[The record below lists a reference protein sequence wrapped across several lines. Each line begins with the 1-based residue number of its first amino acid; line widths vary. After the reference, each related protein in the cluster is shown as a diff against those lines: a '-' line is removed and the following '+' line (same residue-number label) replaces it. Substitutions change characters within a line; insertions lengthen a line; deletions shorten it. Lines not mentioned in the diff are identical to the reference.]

1 MERKTIFFNAKV
13 QPVKPINQEFT
24 LCKVYICALDKN
36 RNMSYIGKE
45 AAENALPTL
54 YNCPVIGHIYEDENG
69 EYHMGGHD
77 MTIEV
82 DDGGIRFKSLCVP
95 YGVIPQQDNIHY
107 EEVQESNGE
116 TITYIVGDAILWTGR
131 FPELKEV
138 VYSEDCWFGQ
148 SMEISVEEHSPL
160 AEDNQYTNILKYAYS
175 ALCLLGKSD
184 DPKHHTEPCFR
195 SSRVEPYEFA
205 LNDAQFTELMAQFRD
220 ELASCFAHAEVEKG
234 GETMNENE
242 TMTVTEETVVEAEVV
257 DAPAEATVEVATTA
271 AEFSEEA
278 TEIAE
283 ENSVQEAEVPVEEQ
297 PEVKNEEVTTGEETF
312 DASEEINAPEGEP
325 EHFSSTY
332 EEKRQ
337 AINNALPRSANMDE
351 EGRPL
356 REVWYWLCDF
366 DDAFAYVEEN
376 EWNREAGHDCR
387 KGRFAYVYNE
397 DTREVVISGSFEKM
411 IVKWLTEQ
419 EVEAIE
425 SQRAQYEELV
435 MYKNNREQKDR
446 ESIMDAAIAEFS
458 YMSEN
463 EEYQSVYDNRYSFES
478 AEALKNACY
487 MIKGKYSIIPPQQ
500 RRFAAEPSVPISNS
514 GITMPETPREK
525 MHAEYGNK

>member
-13 QPVKPINQEFT
+13 HPVKPINQEFT

-36 RNMSYIGKE
+36 RNMSYIGKD
-45 AAENALPTL
+45 AAEAALPTL

-95 YGVIPQQDNIHY
+95 YGVIPQQDDIHY
-107 EEVQESNGE
+107 EDVQEANGE
-116 TITYIVGDAILWTGR
+116 TVTYIVGDAILWTGR

-148 SMEISVEEHSPL
+148 SMEISVEDHCPL
-160 AEDNQYTNILKYAYS
+160 SEDKQYTNILKYTYS

-184 DPKHHTEPCFR
+184 NPEHHTEPCFR

-205 LNDAQFTELMAQFRD
+205 LSNVQFVELMAQFKS

-242 TMTVTEETVVEAEVV
+242 AMTVVEETVVEAEIV
-257 DAPAEATVEVATTA
+257 DAPAEATIEVATGGV
-271 AEFSEEA
+271 EFSEDDTEA
-278 TEIAE
+278 PDATAESGTENPVTEHPEVEAE
-283 ENSVQEAEVPVEEQ
+283 EVVVSED
-297 PEVKNEEVTTGEETF
+297 TF
-312 DASEEINAPEGEP
+312 DISEEGATPDAEP
-325 EHFSSTY
+325 EQFASTY

-337 AINNALPRSANMDE
+337 AISNALPRFNEADE
-351 EGRPL
+351 DGHAV
-356 REVWYWLCDF
+356 RELWYWLCDF
-366 DDAFAYVEEN
+366 DDSFAYVEEN
-376 EWNREAGHDCR
+376 EWKKDSGHDCR

-397 DTREVVISGSFEKM
+397 ETREVAIDGSFEKM

-425 SQRAQYEELV
+425 SQRTQYEELV
-435 MYKNNREQKDR
+435 EYKNRREQKDR
-446 ESIMDAAIAEFS
+446 EAVMDAAIAEFS

-463 EEYQSVYDNRYSFES
+463 EEYQTVYDNRYSFES
-478 AEALKNACY
+478 VKALKDACY
-487 MIKGKYSIIPPQQ
+487 IIKGKYSIIPPQQ
-500 RRFAAEPSVPISNS
+500 RKFAAEPSVPISGFS
-514 GITMPETPREK
+514 TPESPRDK

>member
-77 MTIEV
+77 MTVEV
-82 DDGGIRFKSLCVP
+82 DDSGIRFKSLCVP
-95 YGVIPQQDNIHY
+95 YGVIPQQDGIHY

-116 TITYIVGDAILWTGR
+116 TATYIVGDAILWTGR

-148 SMEISVEEHSPL
+148 SMEISVEEHCPL
-160 AEDNQYTNILKYAYS
+160 DEDNQYTNILKYAYS

-184 DPKHHTEPCFR
+184 DPKYHTEPCFR

-205 LNDAQFTELMAQFRD
+205 LNDAQFTELMTQFRD

-242 TMTVTEETVVEAEVV
+242 TMTVVEETVVEAEIV
-257 DAPAEATVEVATTA
+257 DAPAEATVEVTTNV
-271 AEFSEEA
+271 AEFSEEVVDP
-278 TEIAE
+278 AE
-283 ENSVQEAEVPVEEQ
+283 ENAEQEPEVFAEEQ
-297 PEVKNEEVTTGEETF
+297 TEVEIEEGTVSEETF
-312 DASEEINAPEGEP
+312 ETSEEVVTPEVEP
-325 EHFSSTY
+325 EQFASTY

-337 AINNALPRSANMDE
+337 AIGNALPRFNEEDE
-351 EGRPL
+351 EGHTT
-356 REVWYWLCDF
+356 RELWYWLCDF

-376 EWNREAGHDCR
+376 EWKRESGHDCR

-397 DTREVVISGSFEKM
+397 DTREAIINGSFEKM

-419 EVEAIE
+419 EVESIE
-425 SQRAQYEELV
+425 SQRAQYDELV
-435 MYKNNREQKDR
+435 EYKNNREQKDR
-446 ESIMDAAIAEFS
+446 EAVIDAAISEFS

-500 RRFAAEPSVPISNS
+500 RRFAAEPSVPIPGFS
-514 GITMPETPREK
+514 MPESPRDK